1 MGWELSTWLA
11 LARSFQL
18 LASLAATSMHGYL
31 TVRVYSGRLG
41 LSKEMVVLELFACI
55 LLGYSILAIF
65 GGRRSNKT
73 GWLTFFIVCD
83 VVMCAILLGI
93 ITTLSHAGLPVH
105 CAGMTRITDPNEKYS
120 IPGYTTI
127 GFSDESLGQRGQLD
141 TFCGFD
147 RSYFAI
153 ANALIFAY
161 MFTITVTV
169 LRILEKKYTKNTK
182 VNEVL
187 ESLQRADDINMKVVD
202 TPSPLDSSPSLNL
215 PLPPS
220 SEGILTRNTSLRS
233 TFTAATSAAAS
244 HAGSYGHDPIP
255 RRPIGH
261 PHAAPITRR
270 PLPPLSPPPS
280 TPVNNPSV
288 AAATAGFV
296 PVPLDEEDSDAEA
309 ALVADGMQHHRPP
322 HHHHQY
328 QQQHQHHRHHPP
340 HNQPHPHHPSSP
352 PPFPHGRMSM
362 SIPMPMLSEEDAHS
376 AAAAAADAALV
387 SDGMRPSEPMLP
399 PYHPGHRRMSGH
411 AEGED
416 NEMRLSGYVKGQTR
430 AQDMKDSGRY

>member
-1 MGWELSTWLA
+1 
-11 LARSFQL
+11 
-18 LASLAATSMHGYL
+18 
-31 TVRVYSGRLG
+31 
-41 LSKEMVVLELFACI
+41 
-55 LLGYSILAIF
+55 
-65 GGRRSNKT
+65 
-73 GWLTFFIVCD
+73 
-83 VVMCAILLGI
+83 
-93 ITTLSHAGLPVH
+93 
-105 CAGMTRITDPNEKYS
+105 
-120 IPGYTTI
+120 
-127 GFSDESLGQRGQLD
+127 
-141 TFCGFD
+141 
-147 RSYFAI
+147 
-153 ANALIFAY
+153 

-187 ESLQRADDINMKVVD
+187 ESLQRAEEINMKVVD
-202 TPSPLDSSPSLNL
+202 TPSPRDSSPSLNL

-261 PHAAPITRR
+261 PPAATITRR

-322 HHHHQY
+322 HHQY
-328 QQQHQHHRHHPP
+328 QTPPHQHHQHQHHRHHP
-340 HNQPHPHHPSSP
+340 PHHPSSP
-352 PPFPHGRMSM
+352 PPFPHGR
-362 SIPMPMLSEEDAHS
+362 IPMPMLSEEDAHS
-376 AAAAAADAALV
+376 AAAADAALV